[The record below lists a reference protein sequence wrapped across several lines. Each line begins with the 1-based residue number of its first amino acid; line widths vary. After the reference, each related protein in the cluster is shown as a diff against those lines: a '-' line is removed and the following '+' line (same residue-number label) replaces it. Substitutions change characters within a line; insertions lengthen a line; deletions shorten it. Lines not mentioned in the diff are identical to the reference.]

1 MFKKPRE
8 KVMGSNLRNKT
19 MKRVI
24 HILESSCILFLFLQ
38 VTIVIIVVFG
48 RFVLNKTPQWGEEV
62 ALLNMVWLSMVS
74 AVLAEMDDDHIRM
87 NIIDRLLSKK
97 LIRIRE
103 LVFNV
108 INAAFSLFLIV
119 EGFKLAFLT
128 RKSIMPGSR
137 LPVPILYLSVPFASI
152 FLLIV
157 ILNKFGEKGV
167 S

>member
-1 MFKKPRE
+1 
-8 KVMGSNLRNKT
+8 
-19 MKRVI
+19 
-24 HILESSCILFLFLQ
+24 
-38 VTIVIIVVFG
+38 VVFG

-74 AVLAEMDDDHIRM
+74 AVLAEMDDNHIRM
-87 NIIDRLLSKK
+87 NIIDRLLNKK

-103 LVFNV
+103 LVFNA
-108 INAAFSLFLIV
+108 INAAFSLVLIV
-119 EGFKLAFLT
+119 EGFRLAFLT

-157 ILNKFGEKGV
+157 ILNKFVKKGV